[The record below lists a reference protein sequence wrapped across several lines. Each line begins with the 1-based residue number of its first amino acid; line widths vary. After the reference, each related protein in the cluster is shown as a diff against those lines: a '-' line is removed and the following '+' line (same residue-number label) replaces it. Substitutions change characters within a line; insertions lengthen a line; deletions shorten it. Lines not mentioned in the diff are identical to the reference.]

1 MKITLVV
8 NTKKPEAVE
17 YANITE
23 AYLREHGVKVKSI
36 YEETYTRD
44 DFSENDC
51 IITIGG
57 DGTLLRLAGI
67 LRGQDTPILGLNAG
81 HLGYLTEASSKE
93 EIPEVLDDLLAHR
106 YTRDVRSMLHGSV
119 TRNGEVIVR
128 GTALN
133 EVLIGR
139 REGITVLYSTVNCN
153 GVELTH
159 YISDG
164 ILFAT
169 PTGSTA
175 YSLSAG
181 GPIVDPAAPVIIMT
195 PICAHTMNGRS
206 VILQDSSQ
214 LSLTIEQDNELIA
227 FDGEQRTALKRG
239 DEIRIRKANEMT
251 TLIKRNKTSFLET
264 LRSKIGSER

>member
-1 MKITLVV
+1 M
-8 NTKKPEAVE
+8 
-17 YANITE
+17 
-23 AYLREHGVKVKSI
+23 
-36 YEETYTRD
+36 
-44 DFSENDC
+44 
-51 IITIGG
+51 
-57 DGTLLRLAGI
+57 
-67 LRGQDTPILGLNAG
+67 
-81 HLGYLTEASSKE
+81 
-93 EIPEVLDDLLAHR
+93 
-106 YTRDVRSMLHGSV
+106 
-119 TRNGEVIVR
+119 R

>member
-44 DFSENDC
+44 DFSDNDC

-195 PICAHTMNGRS
+195 PICAHTLES
-206 VILQDSSQ
+206 VKSYHR
-214 LSLTIEQDNELIA
+214 A
-227 FDGEQRTALKRG
+227 G
-239 DEIRIRKANEMT
+239 
-251 TLIKRNKTSFLET
+251 
-264 LRSKIGSER
+264 